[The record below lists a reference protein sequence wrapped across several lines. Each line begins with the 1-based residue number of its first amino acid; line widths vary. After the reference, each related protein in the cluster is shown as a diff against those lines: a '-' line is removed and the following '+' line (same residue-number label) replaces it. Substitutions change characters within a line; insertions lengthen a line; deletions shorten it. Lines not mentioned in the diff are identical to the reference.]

1 MIQKI
6 IPTVA
11 SITLIGSASL
21 TDYADDMLD
30 KDYTVSK
37 IWSEIVSKCLVNLL
51 KKF

>member
-6 IPTVA
+6 IPIVA

-30 KDYTVSK
+30 KDYTVRE
-37 IWSEIVSKCLVNLL
+37 IWYEIVSKRLVNLL